1 MEKIIV
7 DYMKRINKKRLTLN
21 RVKLLVEDWNYCV
34 NNYGNYIV
42 SEALTW
48 LELGHYAENAKF
60 IDYKYCW
67 TEPISIE
74 KNFKVIVKGN
84 KVWFETNLPEP
95 KILD

>member
-1 MEKIIV
+1 MDKIIV
-7 DYMKRINKKRLTLN
+7 DYTKRINKKRLTLN
-21 RVKLLVEDWNYCV
+21 KVKLLVEDWNYSIDMF
-34 NNYGNYIV
+34 GNYII

-48 LELGHYAENAKF
+48 LELGHYAENAKY
-60 IDYKYCW
+60 IDYKYGW

-84 KVWFETNLPEP
+84 NVWFETDLPIP